1 MANNK
6 LLNKAKIQDDLYSK
20 MLGVF
25 SSIANEREGHYL
37 KNPSELPEE
46 SNVGKIIASCG
57 YQNAAIS
64 GAISLVPGPLGM
76 AAAIPEI
83 MLIVRNQV
91 RMIYDIGI
99 AKGRKDV
106 INKELLAGIYA
117 EAFESENI
125 DLLSERDDKVFIK
138 RASGNIF
145 QEIIA
150 FMAGRI
156 TQQLMK
162 SMISKWVPVVG
173 AVAMSVWSK
182 YSTQLIG
189 MKAKEVFEKEIEILE
204 DHQGIV
210 IEIDAEQEQH
220 IDEELLTRLRIVSLC
235 NLMKV
240 DGIIRDVEKEYIE
253 TMISNSGLDK
263 NTQMKLQAEMEVPG
277 LADVDYHP
285 FPEDYIET
293 TGLLIDL
300 VALAKRDGEF
310 HIAEKN
316 YIQEVGRK
324 LGISDDK
331 IKAIMDI

>member
-6 LLNKAKIQDDLYSK
+6 LLNIEKIQNDLYSK
-20 MLGVF
+20 MLNVF
-25 SSIANEREGHYL
+25 SSIADEREDYYL
-37 KNPSELPEE
+37 RNPDELPTE
-46 SNVGKIIASCG
+46 SDVGRIIASYG

-64 GAISLVPGPLGM
+64 GAVSLVPGPLGM

-91 RMIYDIGI
+91 RMIYDIGV
-99 AKGRKDV
+99 AKGRKET
-106 INKELLAGIYA
+106 ISKEILVGIYTDSFDV
-117 EAFESENI
+117 EKI
-125 DLLSERDDKVFIK
+125 GLLSEKNGNVFIK
-138 RASGNIF
+138 RTSLNVF
-145 QEIIA
+145 HEIIA

-156 TQQLMK
+156 TQQLTK
-162 SMISKWVPVVG
+162 SMISKWVPVIG
-173 AVAMSVWSK
+173 AIAMSVWSK

-189 MKAKEVFEKEIEILE
+189 VKAKEIFGKNIEILE

-210 IEIDAEQEQH
+210 IEITAEQKAH

-240 DGIIRDVEKEYIE
+240 DGIIRDVEKKYIE
-253 TMISNSGLDK
+253 TMIANSGLDK
-263 NTQMKLQAEMEVPG
+263 DTQMKLQAEMAAPG
-277 LADVDYHP
+277 LADIDYHP

-310 HIAEKN
+310 HNAEKN
-316 YIQEVGRK
+316 YIKEVGRK
-324 LGISDDK
+324 LGISDEK
-331 IKAIMDI
+331 IEAIMDI